1 MNIRCIIYLLL
12 PLLVVVV
19 GAATEGYCG
28 ERDDG
33 TAQFGFAESL
43 FNEGDFY
50 RAIGEYKRFIYL
62 YPNEKDHM
70 EEAVYKIALAYQHA
84 AQWQEAIGAFDAFI
98 QRFTESSK
106 IPEALYLKGKAEYN
120 LERYR
125 EALVSYERAAAAAPS
140 ALKHKIIFES
150 ALLLVDLKD
159 WTAAGEMLA
168 RIPRESMYSRS
179 AATFSEGLERIDQ
192 LPQKS
197 PATAGTLAAI
207 IPGAGHVYT
216 ERYRDALVAFILNGA
231 FIWGAIE
238 LFDNDDD
245 VAGGIVTFF
254 ELGWYGGNI
263 YSAVSSAH
271 KYNVRTQESFIEGL
285 KRRSAISFKRDEKAN
300 AGYLVVQCEF

>member
-1 MNIRCIIYLLL
+1 MV
-12 PLLVVVV
+12 PK
-19 GAATEGYCG
+19 GYCSARG
-28 ERDDG
+28 DSDV
-33 TAQFGFAESL
+33 QYGFAESL

-62 YPNEKDHM
+62 FPNEKDTV
-70 EEAVYKIALAYQHA
+70 EEATYKIALAYRHA

-98 QRFTESSK
+98 CRYPESSK
-106 IPEALYLKGKAEYN
+106 IPEALYLKGKAEYT
-120 LERYR
+120 LKQYR
-125 EALVSYERAAAAAPS
+125 EALLSYKRAADVAPS
-140 ALKHKIIFES
+140 ELEYKIFFES
-150 ALLLVDLKD
+150 AMVLVDLKD
-159 WTAAGEMLA
+159 WKSAGEMLA
-168 RIPRESMYSRS
+168 RIPRESMYSHS
-179 AATFSEGLERIDQ
+179 ATTFSEGLERIDQ

-197 PATAGTLAAI
+197 PSAAGALAAI
-207 IPGAGHVYT
+207 VPGAGHVYT

-285 KRRSAISFKRDEKAN
+285 KRRSTISFKGDAKTN
-300 AGYLVVQCEF
+300 AGYLTFQCEF